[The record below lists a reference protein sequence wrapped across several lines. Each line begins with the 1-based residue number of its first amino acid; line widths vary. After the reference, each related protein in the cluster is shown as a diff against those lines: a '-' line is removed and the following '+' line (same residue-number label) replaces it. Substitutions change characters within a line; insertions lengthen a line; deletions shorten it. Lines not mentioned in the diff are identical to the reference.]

1 MLVRF
6 TKGSVTAPADALHC
20 ERPDG
25 TSTTAPMAK
34 QAILPHDAFHF
45 VVEKTLGWRDAFF
58 AAIAAGATLADT
70 TARFHAV
77 KKSPGQPPM
86 VRQIE
91 TLITCLQ
98 AEQWGGGSDPAAF
111 IAKFAIACRRA
122 RTPPTPLTPADL
134 VRVRLAL
141 REFGAAWRP
150 LNPGQ
155 SLGRTFP

>member
-6 TKGSVTAPADALHC
+6 TKGSVAAKNDALVC

-25 TSTTAPMAK
+25 TSSTAAMPK
-34 QAILPHDAFHF
+34 QGILPHDAFHF
-45 VVEKTLGWRDAFF
+45 VVEKTLGWTGAFF
-58 AAIAAGATLADT
+58 GQVAAGASLADT
-70 TARFHAV
+70 TACFHPV
-77 KKSPGQPPM
+77 KKSPVPPPR

-91 TLITCLQ
+91 ALIACLE
-98 AEQWGGGSDPAAF
+98 AEQWGGGSDPAGF
-111 IAKFAIACRRA
+111 IAKFSAACRQA
-122 RTPPTPLTPADL
+122 RTPPPPLTTDDL

-155 SLGRTFP
+155 SIERTF